1 MSIEIKAGRY
11 EIDPVHSSIE
21 FSTRFVAARVRGT
34 FGAFSGTVEVAEDL
48 AKSSVT
54 AAIDTASLQTGT
66 EARDEHL
73 RTADYFDVAN
83 HPEATFAS
91 TGLEAD
97 GDRYT
102 LRGDLTIRGT
112 TLPVA
117 LDLYFTGDGVDHYGN
132 FRVGFRATTR
142 ISRSAFGVAGNVSQ
156 PGGPLLMGDAT
167 ELTLQIQAT
176 APAGEES

>member
-1 MSIEIKAGRY
+1 MSIEIKPGRY
-11 EIDPVHSSIE
+11 EIDPVHSSIT

-54 AAIDTASLQTGT
+54 AAIETTSLYTGT

-83 HPEATFAS
+83 HPQATFTS

-97 GDRYT
+97 GDRYA

-112 TLPVA
+112 TLPVE

-142 ISRSAFGVAGNVSQ
+142 VSRSAFGVAGNVST
-156 PGGPLLMGDAT
+156 PGGPLLMGDTT

-176 APAGEES
+176 APAGEEA